1 MSKFEPLRFKIS
13 GTSPLLMHN
22 GQLADPMSEH
32 AKSIARITAKRRKVE
47 ADHREL
53 ARQEFL
59 GGLYLSG
66 GVPCIPAEMMEAAL
80 VKSAMHEKRGPAA
93 KAGLFVPGNIRLD
106 YDGPSD
112 PHHLW
117 EDPRFRF
124 RCLVRVGTS
133 RLIRTRPRFDNWACT
148 LTIEYMPDLL
158 NPREVTSFI
167 VTAGTLVGIG
177 DWRPKFGRFMAEPM
191 EA

>member
-1 MSKFEPLRFKIS
+1 MSSFQPLRYKVV

-22 GQLADPMSEH
+22 GLLADPMNEH
-32 AKSIARITAKRRKVE
+32 AKAIARITSKRRKVE

-66 GVPCIPAEMMEAAL
+66 GAPCIPAEMIEASL
-80 VKSAMHEKRGPAA
+80 VKSAMQEKRGPAA
-93 KAGLFVPGNIRLD
+93 KAGLFVPQDARLD

-112 PHHLW
+112 PERLW
-117 EDPRFRF
+117 EDARFHF

-133 RLIRTRPRFDNWACT
+133 RLVRTRPRFDEWACT
-148 LTIEYMPDLL
+148 LTVEYMPDVL
-158 NPREVTSFI
+158 NPREVTSFV

-177 DWRPKFGRFMAEPM
+177 DWRPKFGRFKAEPM
-191 EA
+191 PE